1 MESNIKAATTDNKK
15 VFGEIFNIG
24 TGVNYNIF
32 DLIKMIGGDDA
43 DYVHIPSRL
52 AEIRESL
59 SNCTKAHELLKW
71 KPKIKLKEWITSC
84 KQQLV

>member
-1 MESNIKAATTDNKK
+1 
-15 VFGEIFNIG
+15 
-24 TGVNYNIF
+24 
-32 DLIKMIGGDDA
+32 MIGGNGA
-43 DYVHIPSRL
+43 DYVHIPPRL

-59 SNCTKAHELLKW
+59 SDCTKADKLLEW